1 MSHSSG
7 GFSKEDHF
15 NKFSKKGQGYGF
27 SKKLIGCQKKKFD
40 THADVDFDI
49 VFEGG
54 AQDGDSAPQKKV
66 ESHNE
71 ENVRAVGCVVPG

>member
-1 MSHSSG
+1 MAA
-7 GFSKEDHF
+7 K
-15 NKFSKKGQGYGF
+15 
-27 SKKLIGCQKKKFD
+27 KKKFD

-54 AQDGDSAPQKKV
+54 AQDGNSAPQKKV

>member
-1 MSHSSG
+1 MAA
-7 GFSKEDHF
+7 K
-15 NKFSKKGQGYGF
+15 
-27 SKKLIGCQKKKFD
+27 KKKFD

-54 AQDGDSAPQKKV
+54 AQDGNSPPQKKV